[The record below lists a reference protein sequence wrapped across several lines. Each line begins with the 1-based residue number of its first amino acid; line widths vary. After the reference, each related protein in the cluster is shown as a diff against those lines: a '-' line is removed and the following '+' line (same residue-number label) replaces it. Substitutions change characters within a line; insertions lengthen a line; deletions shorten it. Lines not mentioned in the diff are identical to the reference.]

1 MECIKKG
8 TPVVINVNV
17 LQAIHGAAYHAY
29 KTAQLIWKEHSALM
43 IVDASQGMRIVVELV
58 YKIVGKIN

>member
-1 MECIKKG
+1 M
-8 TPVVINVNV
+8 INVNV
-17 LQAIHGAAYHAY
+17 LQAIHGAAYHVY
-29 KTAQLIWKEHSALM
+29 KTAHLIWKEPSVLM